1 MTLVIGLED
10 PKGVILGSDSYAG
23 SEDFRDST
31 DAPKWFKLGPLWVA
45 WAGSFAVAKAAEH
58 MAPVPARKKGERDAA
73 YLFRMTQALYTAC
86 LSLNSVKPD
95 EGEYIL
101 VWKNRVYTVET
112 GGAPVRSRHGYAAA
126 GAGAFQA
133 VAALAATEGLDGEE
147 RVRKTMEAVGRH
159 CTRVASPYHI
169 LRAT

>member
-10 PKGVILGSDSYAG
+10 PEGVILGSDSYAG

-31 DAPKWFKLGPLWVA
+31 DGPKWFRFGPVWVA

-58 MAPVPARKKGERDAA
+58 FAPVPPRKKGERDAS

-86 LSLNSVKPD
+86 LPLSGVKPE
-95 EGEYIL
+95 EGEFVL
-101 VWKNRVYTVET
+101 AWKNRVYTVET

-133 VAALAATEGLDGEE
+133 VAALAATEGLPGEE
-147 RVRKTMEAVGRH
+147 RVKKTLEAVGRH
-159 CTRVASPYHI
+159 STRVSPPFHL
-169 LRAT
+169 LRAH